1 MSTLR
6 RRVCLFII
14 PVCLSVCADVVIA
27 QPTRQFKAADTSSPR
42 DTLRSFLDA
51 CNELCDRIR
60 ETGCNDRDRMDF
72 RRVAQRATD
81 CIDASELP
89 VFARD
94 QRTGEVVAALKEILD
109 RVELPP
115 WEQIPDAEAIQ
126 AAGGFEKLSRW
137 RVPDTR
143 ITIARVEEGPQKH
156 EYLFSTGTVD
166 RSVTYYR
173 EILPRPYRTDGPK
186 TSAQF
191 YQWYVS
197 APGHPLLGAIVERLP
212 ERMRFGTTLGLTN
225 WKWPGVIV
233 LFVVAIVLMWTLYKL
248 HFKFSKRMFGENI
261 IKYCLTLVFPIG
273 AMLVP
278 WVFEYVSE
286 RYLTVRGAPLY
297 IMSFCSNLAF
307 MLAAV
312 VVLFTASKRIAEAI
326 IASPQINPLG
336 LNAQLIRV
344 SSKIVSILATVAL
357 LLICGQYLGIP
368 IATLLASAGIGGI
381 ALALGA
387 QDTLKTVF
395 ATITIMADK
404 PCRVGDRIVA
414 DRFDGFVED
423 IGLRSTKLRLLNGHV
438 VTLPN
443 GLLANQEVENIA
455 RRTSIRRNAEIHI
468 PLDTPCER
476 VEKAVA
482 IIREKLTDHEGMDPE
497 LPPRVF
503 FDEFGPEIFRIRFI
517 YWYSPPDYWDFKAF
531 GEKLNFEIFRAF
543 EAEGIQFS
551 LPLRHSYW
559 KQDDQQGP
567 LEIEFV
573 KDESNVGYD
582 VKADQK

>member
-1 MSTLR
+1 M
-6 RRVCLFII
+6 
-14 PVCLSVCADVVIA
+14 
-27 QPTRQFKAADTSSPR
+27 
-42 DTLRSFLDA
+42 
-51 CNELCDRIR
+51 
-60 ETGCNDRDRMDF
+60 
-72 RRVAQRATD
+72 
-81 CIDASELP
+81 
-89 VFARD
+89 
-94 QRTGEVVAALKEILD
+94 
-109 RVELPP
+109 
-115 WEQIPDAEAIQ
+115 
-126 AAGGFEKLSRW
+126 
-137 RVPDTR
+137 
-143 ITIARVEEGPQKH
+143 
-156 EYLFSTGTVD
+156 
-166 RSVTYYR
+166 
-173 EILPRPYRTDGPK
+173 
-186 TSAQF
+186 
-191 YQWYVS
+191 
-197 APGHPLLGAIVERLP
+197 
-212 ERMRFGTTLGLTN
+212 
-225 WKWPGVIV
+225 
-233 LFVVAIVLMWTLYKL
+233 
-248 HFKFSKRMFGENI
+248 
-261 IKYCLTLVFPIG
+261 
-273 AMLVP
+273 
-278 WVFEYVSE
+278 
-286 RYLTVRGAPLY
+286 
-297 IMSFCSNLAF
+297 
-307 MLAAV
+307 
-312 VVLFTASKRIAEAI
+312 
-326 IASPQINPLG
+326 
-336 LNAQLIRV
+336 
-344 SSKIVSILATVAL
+344 AL

-368 IATLLASAGIGGI
+368 IATLLASAGIGGV

-387 QDTLKTVF
+387 QDSLKTVF

-559 KQDDQQGP
+559 KAGRP
-567 LEIEFV
+567 ARA
-573 KDESNVGYD
+573 VGN
-582 VKADQK
+582 